1 MADKRLNDLS
11 TATDGAYIYAEDAS
25 GNQIKIAKADLATVV
40 AGLLGG
46 PLATKYTPNISD
58 FNDFV
63 GNGIYRAQFSFDN
76 SPISDNTTSG
86 LLLVFVNNA
95 GQIIQIS
102 FRYTD
107 PLSVYIRMRSS
118 SNIWTSWRTL

>member
-1 MADKRLNDLS
+1 M
-11 TATDGAYIYAEDAS
+11 
-25 GNQIKIAKADLATVV
+25 

-76 SPISDNTTSG
+76 SPISNNTTSG
-86 LLLVFVNNA
+86 LLLVFVNNSS
-95 GQIIQIS
+95 QIIQIS

-107 PLSVYIRMRSS
+107 PLSVYIRMRSA